1 MRTTLTLPAF
11 DYGDT
16 FAEWSL
22 GVDDLFS
29 YEGEIYINHAY
40 KHFEA
45 QESLVSIFARHYN
58 TDMFYDLQCVKSGI
72 RPVTIESN
80 PEVFL

>member
-1 MRTTLTLPAF
+1 MQTTLTLPAF
-11 DYGDT
+11 DYSDT

-22 GVDDLFS
+22 GVDDFFS
-29 YEGEIYINHAY
+29 YEGEIYVNHAY

-45 QESLVSIFARHYN
+45 QESLVNIFARHYETN
-58 TDMFYDLQCVKSGI
+58 MFHDLQCVKTRI
-72 RPVTIESN
+72 RPVTIDSN